1 MMLLSMEMPVLVDR
15 NWDWD
20 WGIYSFGDF
29 GDLPPV
35 APHPGAIEKI
45 GGVK

>member
-20 WGIYSFGDF
+20 WDWGIY
-29 GDLPPV
+29 
-35 APHPGAIEKI
+35 GAIEKI